1 MGQERDV
8 KCHYVQQARL
18 KEFAVREGE
27 HFKLVTVDL
36 ERKKI
41 GTRNVESAFYVRGL
55 YPRDVE
61 AELNSK
67 IEAPGMK
74 VFEEVYK
81 NRGAVLLT
89 RDQLETMKKYLLVQ
103 LYRNP
108 VNMSHYSPDWEGDVL
123 GVNKAF
129 KNDAEA
135 NLHVAKQI
143 HKICNSTWDE
153 LKNSDD
159 FELRNNILEINQTM
173 TLFVR
178 TDVLE
183 FVINDLGSVSER
195 KPRER
200 YPREAVRIVLG
211 QVPGL
216 KVTDEMIDEFIE
228 THQYYDNFNF
238 YPISSHFGIITLD
251 PIWTQLIIAK
261 QPFTITKSIVPGR
274 LIDVEVD
281 REFFKWAEKEM
292 QVQSDFIQELFVP
305 CIPMYVDDR
314 INNAKPE
321 EKMEM
326 IAKYSSPKDRYFYP
340 VVDLNLEWTEYL
352 NRLTIN
358 EAKQFF
364 AFGSIRD
371 GKVSIGNYQMIAAMM
386 PGAKNDLSWI
396 DFDADW
402 TQSFG

>member
-1 MGQERDV
+1 MGRERDV

-18 KEFAVREGE
+18 KEFAVKEGE

-36 ERKKI
+36 ERRKI
-41 GTRNVESAFYVRGL
+41 GTRNVESAFYIRGL

-67 IEAPGMK
+67 VEAPGMR

-81 NRGAVLLT
+81 NKGAVLLT

-108 VNMSHYSPDWEGDVL
+108 SNISHYSPEWEGDIL
-123 GVNKAF
+123 GVNKQF
-129 KNDAEA
+129 KNDAES

-143 HKICNSTWDE
+143 HTICNSTWDE

-159 FELRNNILEINQTM
+159 FELRNNVISINQTM

-178 TDVLE
+178 TEILE
-183 FVINDLGSVSER
+183 FVINDLGSVCER
-195 KPRER
+195 KSRDKYSWE
-200 YPREAVRIVLG
+200 IVKLALG
-211 QVPGL
+211 EIPGVE
-216 KVTDEMIDEFIE
+216 VTDEMVDDYIDA
-228 THQYYDNFNF
+228 HQYYDNFTF
-238 YPISSHFGIITLD
+238 FPISSHFGIITLA
-251 PIWTQLIIAK
+251 PVWTQLIRAK
-261 QPFTITKSIVPGR
+261 QPFQVTKSAVPGC

-281 REFFKWAEKEM
+281 GEFFSWAEKTM
-292 QVQSDFIQELFVP
+292 KIQSDFIQELFVP
-305 CIPMYVDDR
+305 CLNIYEDDR

-326 IAKYSSPKDRYFYP
+326 IAKYSSPNDLYFYP
-340 VVDLNLEWTEYL
+340 VVDLDLNWTEYL

-364 AFGSIRD
+364 AFGSVRD
-371 GKVSIGNYQMIAAMM
+371 GSISIGNYQMVADSI
-386 PGAKNDLSWI
+386 PGAKNDLSWV
-396 DFDADW
+396 DFAADW
-402 TQSFG
+402 TVPLN